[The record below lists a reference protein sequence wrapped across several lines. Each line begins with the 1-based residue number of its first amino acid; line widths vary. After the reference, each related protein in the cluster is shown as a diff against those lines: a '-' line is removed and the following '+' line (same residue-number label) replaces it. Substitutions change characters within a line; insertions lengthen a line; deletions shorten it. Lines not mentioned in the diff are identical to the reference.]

1 MTSMATNQL
10 ILAVPVILTVTVL
23 VPPEFVNVI
32 VGATSVVPLDEKV
45 IVVAEELRVTSEYCV

>member
-1 MTSMATNQL
+1 MTTNQL